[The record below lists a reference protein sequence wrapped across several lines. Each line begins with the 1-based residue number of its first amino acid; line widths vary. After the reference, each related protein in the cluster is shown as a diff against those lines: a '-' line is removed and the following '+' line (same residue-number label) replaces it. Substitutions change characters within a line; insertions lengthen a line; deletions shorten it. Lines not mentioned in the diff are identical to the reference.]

1 MNTQENE
8 GRNEKYLYFGMW
20 KLQNYKE
27 NATKISYLS
36 LTRTSLGKVYVLF
49 CNCLLNRLVILYKNK
64 ECNLKNKI

>member
-1 MNTQENE
+1 MKNIYISAC
-8 GRNEKYLYFGMW
+8 G
-20 KLQNYKE
+20 NYKTIQK